1 MRWAAVSLAG
11 LCALWAPAAL
21 QAQEEAFTATGVRNA
36 LSGFAA
42 DFYSSS
48 CFNPDRPPLPLRVA
62 VAQMEPSTK
71 FRDDEEQTITE
82 RIEGALAADPRWFQV
97 RPRRLR
103 WELEEIRKALGDS
116 KSLAAG
122 DQLDG
127 IIAISPEG
135 GRTVDVVAY
144 AYAGGRE
151 CVGATRSIAVGTISK
166 SPDVPDKLFQRA
178 ARRLPS
184 DKGIERVIVMPLDMT
199 GFATGIPARVMARQL
214 QGQLVNA
221 INQVFQTR
229 AERNPAGNTA
239 RSPAQRYVEGMD
251 ASGAWQALLHL
262 SRSQG
267 IDVVIEFR
275 GPGNQPGAEG
285 MSDSGYFA
293 LDILPADSDP
303 AVIAEAEAVC
313 SSVRHAVDTEI
324 DPDALQALDQKNQ
337 CPRLHDDIL
346 QKEAGQRERICNEDR
361 EHWSNAANLS
371 LEAMES
377 VARTIRCR
385 QVLDQAQRDIR
396 DRSDREAAIERMKSA
411 AADLGTLTDGRT
423 VTARRAAGGDAVT
436 GVLKF
441 QMIEAGSVQ
450 IQVDDPAGN
459 LDVELRNSSWQVIA
473 RTREGGPAIKEIE
486 TRLTPATYYIEA
498 APADRNRSE
507 TYTLRVAKGFID
519 TAGDTPATAHDL
531 GTLEL
536 GAQIIREHVG
546 GTDKGDVFRFTVRER
561 TLLKLTAGDLA
572 SDVRV
577 DLLNQSVEVVR
588 SASYTPNRQQQSIE
602 SIVEPGSAYYIAVTP
617 AGEVTPYSLGIV
629 LSRVAPNSRP
639 EIAAPAAIG
648 STPLTFTL
656 AAADTEYYAR
666 FTLRELSPLSIDL
679 TWQGQTAHDLNLF
692 REEGG
697 LRQTPASVTR
707 GAASRSISGDFAAGT
722 YIVKVTRAS
731 GPAMPFTLALRGL
744 TLYPSKDKAADLEIG
759 APPLPGTL
767 PADGNNYWARFR
779 VSQGTRVQIVLNDPQ
794 NALRLSLENDRGPL
808 PVWPKERTIDSTLPP
823 GIYWVHVNRT
833 AGTGAVPFH
842 LSLQRVT
849 F

>member
-1 MRWAAVSLAG
+1 MRRAAVSLAG
-11 LCALWAPAAL
+11 FCALCVPAAL

-36 LSGFAA
+36 LGGFAA

-48 CFNPDRPPLPLRVA
+48 CFSPNRPPLPLRIA

-82 RIEGALAADPRWFQV
+82 RIEGALAADPRWVQV

-103 WELEEIRKALGDS
+103 WELDEIRKALGES
-116 KSLAAG
+116 KSLAAS

-144 AYAGGRE
+144 AYTNGRE
-151 CVGATRSIAVGTISK
+151 CVGATRSIAVGQISK

-184 DKGIERVIVMPLDMT
+184 SKGIERLIVMPPDMS
-199 GFATGIPARVMARQL
+199 GFADGMPARVMARQL

-221 INQVFQTR
+221 INQVFETR
-229 AERNPAGNTA
+229 AERNPAGDII
-239 RSPAQRYVEGMD
+239 RSPAQRYVDGMD
-251 ASGAWQALLHL
+251 GSGAWHALLHL
-262 SRSQG
+262 SRSRG
-267 IDVVIEFR
+267 IDVVVEFR
-275 GPGNQPGAEG
+275 GPGNQPGSEG
-285 MSDSGYFA
+285 TSDSGYFA

-313 SSVRHAVDTEI
+313 SSVRHAIDGET
-324 DPDALQALDQKNQ
+324 DPDALRALGHNNQ

-346 QKEAGQRERICNEDR
+346 KQEARQRERICNEDR
-361 EHWSNAANLS
+361 EHWSSAVNLS
-371 LEAMES
+371 LAAMES
-377 VARTIRCR
+377 VARTIRCQ
-385 QVLDQAQRDIR
+385 QVLDEAQRDIR

-411 AADLGTLTDGRT
+411 AADLGILTDGRT
-423 VTARRAAGGDAVT
+423 VTARHEAAGDAVT

-441 QMIEAGSVQ
+441 QLIEAGSVQ
-450 IQVDDPAGN
+450 IQVDDSAGN
-459 LDVELRNSSWQVIA
+459 LDVELRDSSWKVIA
-473 RTREGGPAIKEIE
+473 KTREGGPAIKEIE
-486 TRLTPATYYIEA
+486 TRLVPATYFIKVA
-498 APADRNRSE
+498 AADRGAA
-507 TYTLRVAKGFID
+507 YTLRVAKGFID

-531 GTLEL
+531 GSLGV
-536 GAQIIREHVG
+536 GAQTIREHVG
-546 GTDKGDVFRFTVRER
+546 GADKGDVFRFTVRER
-561 TLLKLTAGDLA
+561 TLLKLTAGDLT

-577 DLLNQSVEVVR
+577 DLLNHSAQVVR
-588 SASYTPNRQQQSIE
+588 SASYRPGRQQQSIE
-602 SIVEPGSAYYIAVTP
+602 SIVEPGSAYYIAVMP
-617 AGEVTPYSLGIV
+617 AGQVTPYSLGIA
-629 LSRVAPNSRP
+629 LSQVAPNSRP
-639 EIAAPAAIG
+639 DIAAPAAIG
-648 STPLTFTL
+648 AAPLTFTL
-656 AAADTEYYAR
+656 ASADSEYYAR

-679 TWQGQTAHDLNLF
+679 TWQGQAAHDLNLF
-692 REEGG
+692 RDEGG
-697 LRQTPASVTR
+697 LRQTLGSVTR

-722 YIVKVTRAS
+722 YVVKVTRAS
-731 GPAMPFTLALRGL
+731 GPAMPFTLALRAVV
-744 TLYPSKDKAADLEIG
+744 LYPSKDRAADLEIG

-823 GIYWVHVNRT
+823 GTYWVHVNRT
-833 AGTGAVPFH
+833 GGTGSVPFH